1 MKNCLF
7 SLFCFLVVTNLHLLV
22 ASSQS
27 AGVSGST
34 TVTVGAGNSYQPT
47 YYIATAGLA
56 GDPVY
61 SGVVANVHDGNNSLT
76 FASEENSTLGMNPPF
91 VQGAFNKDIL
101 LPRITVGRSST
112 TVNSVTVDYLGSY
125 TESRNAF
132 VALPYHLSNT
142 YRCS

>member
-22 ASSQS
+22 ASSHS
-27 AGVSGST
+27 AGFSGST

-91 VQGAFNKDIL
+91 VQGAFNMLKAPCTNGGFIPKVEFSSEAKVREL
-101 LPRITVGRSST
+101 LPS
-112 TVNSVTVDYLGSY
+112 
-125 TESRNAF
+125 
-132 VALPYHLSNT
+132 
-142 YRCS
+142 